1 MLAYYSSFH
10 ICSWQIRTLKQ
21 NIESLINV
29 GDKTIEEVIND
40 AHEKGICL
48 IDEKVERFCEERE
61 YIYNRVKNVRYS
73 QFQKLYD
80 YFRLFYCP
88 F

>member
-1 MLAYYSSFH
+1 MKIGGAS
-10 ICSWQIRTLKQ
+10 KQ

-48 IDEKVERFCEERE
+48 IDEKLEKFRGG
-61 YIYNRVKNVRYS
+61 K
-73 QFQKLYD
+73 KLNE
-80 YFRLFYCP
+80 
-88 F
+88 